1 LPTVSAVSPIDF
13 RASPSQPGPS
23 GPEGDDPFAQL
34 LHSIANEKADAAR
47 LDSPRGPER
56 RADAP
61 AKAPKHE
68 TDTER
73 RAKRHGPETEQPEGA
88 AQPEDANATPQTP
101 ETVTADED
109 ETSASDD
116 TVEIVPVDALFVA
129 VLNEQQQ
136 PPAEI
141 GTAPTA
147 DAEQPATTTA
157 VPAIN
162 AVNAES
168 DAPALVPA
176 LGPAINAAGVTAAPE
191 TQTAEPAI
199 AEPEQ
204 KPAKISVQLEITPKG
219 TAPKTHE
226 LALPQA
232 AAEQILSR
240 AKPAQSAAQ
249 FVAGLE
255 TQPQT
260 PAPAPASATASVT
273 PASAP
278 SPLET
283 LNAAISRHMQ
293 LALAA
298 DQGDA
303 KPDAPKPILSS
314 NAAAPNFAMT
324 AQLHAPAQ
332 LSPLQAA
339 DAPRAVPLE
348 QLAVEIA
355 TRAGKGERRFDIRL
369 DPPELGRI
377 DVRLEI
383 DSKGNTTTK
392 LIVERAET
400 LDLMQRDA
408 RGLEK
413 ALQNAG
419 LKLDSGGLQFSLQQ
433 DAQTQQGQQNHAP
446 ELRGRAHSDPAA
458 TEVVAEIA
466 AGNASLA
473 AQLRGGVD
481 IRI

>member
-1 LPTVSAVSPIDF
+1 LPNVSAVSSLDF
-13 RASPSQPGPS
+13 RASPSQPGHS
-23 GPEGDDPFAQL
+23 GTEGDDPFALL
-34 LHSIANEKADAAR
+34 LHSIADAKPDAGR
-47 LDSPRGPER
+47 PDAPRAPER

-61 AKAPKHE
+61 AKPPKRE
-68 TDTER
+68 TDADR
-73 RAKRHGPETEQPEGA
+73 QARRHGPETDQPEAA
-88 AQPEDANATPQTP
+88 AQLEDANATPQAA
-101 ETVTADED
+101 EMMTADE
-109 ETSASDD
+109 EESPASDD
-116 TVEIVPVDALFVA
+116 TVEIAPVDALFAA

-136 PPAEI
+136 PLAET
-141 GTAPTA
+141 GMAPTT
-147 DAEQPATTTA
+147 DAEQPATATA
-157 VPAIN
+157 VPA
-162 AVNAES
+162 ADAES
-168 DAPALVPA
+168 DAPALAQVLAPA
-176 LGPAINAAGVTAAPE
+176 VNAAGVTAAPE

-240 AKPAQSAAQ
+240 TKPAQSAAQ
-249 FVAGLE
+249 FVADLE

-260 PAPAPASATASVT
+260 PASASLT

-293 LALAA
+293 LSLAA

-303 KPDAPKPILSS
+303 RPEVQKPILSS
-314 NAAAPNFAMT
+314 NAVAPNFAMT
-324 AQLHAPAQ
+324 AQINAPAQ
-332 LSPLQAA
+332 MQVQHAA

-433 DAQTQQGQQNHAP
+433 DAQAQQGQQNHAP
-446 ELRGRAHSDPAA
+446 DLRGRAHSDPAE
-458 TEVVAEIA
+458 TEIVTEIA